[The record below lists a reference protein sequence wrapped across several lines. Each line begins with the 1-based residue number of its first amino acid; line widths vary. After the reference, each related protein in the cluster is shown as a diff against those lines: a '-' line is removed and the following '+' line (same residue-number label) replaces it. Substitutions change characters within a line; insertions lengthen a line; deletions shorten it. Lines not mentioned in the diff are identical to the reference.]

1 MVHETISFQHRDT
14 QIMGKVWVEY
24 RNPTQINRY
33 CKRQVLWKHIKKS
46 KWRQY
51 GSPLLHISV
60 GYRHMQVDLYTELAL
75 KITLP
80 LMQTYKNSG
89 HLLAHF
95 VKQPCET

>member
-1 MVHETISFQHRDT
+1 METIWITSAA
-14 QIMGKVWVEY
+14 
-24 RNPTQINRY
+24 
-33 CKRQVLWKHIKKS
+33 QVSAI
-46 KWRQY
+46 
-51 GSPLLHISV
+51 G
-60 GYRHMQVDLYTELAL
+60 MQVDLCTELAL